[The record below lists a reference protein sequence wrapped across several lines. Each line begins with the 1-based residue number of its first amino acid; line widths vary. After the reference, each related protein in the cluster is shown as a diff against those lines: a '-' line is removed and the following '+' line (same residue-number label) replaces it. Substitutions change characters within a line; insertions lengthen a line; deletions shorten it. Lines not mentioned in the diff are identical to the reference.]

1 MNSYLGGDNINKKD
15 IIKENNEILDKR
27 IWTQKRTILSDK
39 IFPQIAYRSN
49 IVKKLLAIYLNK
61 KMKKIQIKVIY
72 IKVKK

>member
-49 IVKKLLAIYLNK
+49 IVKKL
-61 KMKKIQIKVIY
+61 
-72 IKVKK
+72 